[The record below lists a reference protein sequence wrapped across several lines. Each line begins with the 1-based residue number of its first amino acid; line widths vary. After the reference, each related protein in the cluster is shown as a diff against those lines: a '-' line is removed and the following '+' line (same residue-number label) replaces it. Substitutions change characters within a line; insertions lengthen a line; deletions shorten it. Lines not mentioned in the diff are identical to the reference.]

1 MAHET
6 LDFGQRDLRG
16 TALYGEI
23 EEHFRR
29 LHEPAFGRPSAAA
42 DPDAHPDGT
51 AIAFTGTVFTGL
63 SGLGTAR
70 VCLAQAGTVSVLTDG
85 PGEQN
90 HPRFSPD
97 GKLLAYLSDAAT
109 DGDFQL
115 RIRTLADG
123 TERTAEPARGTV
135 EYLAFSPD
143 GRNILLGVA
152 GHGADRSGGEGSGTT
167 ARATSDDQPDW
178 LPEADAGPAADQW
191 RSAWVVDVDTG
202 TTRQVSKPG
211 TNVWEAT
218 WLGPAALMA
227 VTSPVPGEEAWYTAR
242 LHRIDLATGA
252 EELLHADEQQMG
264 WPAGSP
270 TGSRWAIVT
279 ATCSD
284 RWIVAGDL
292 LVADGSG
299 EPATVDTRGVDV
311 TCTQWLDEHRL
322 GYLGLRGLT
331 TAAGIYDVTA
341 AKAEEIWSSHETTGD
356 RYPQGCFL
364 PDGSVAVV
372 LQSYTRYPE
381 LGFLR
386 DGEAVAVASLHHA
399 GADYIAGSRGRIE
412 PVTWHAPDGLEIEGL
427 LCLPDGPGPHPLIVS
442 VHGGPVWAYRD
453 RWSMGSAYTPLLV
466 SRGYAVLH
474 PNPRGSGG
482 RGQDF
487 ARAVLGDMGGAD
499 TDDYLSG
506 IDALVKRGIADPQ
519 RIGVTG
525 GSYGG
530 FMSAWLITQ
539 DQRFAAAV
547 PMAPVTN
554 WYSQHH
560 ATNIPYFDA
569 LFLSEHPRARAGRY
583 LDRSPLLFA
592 DQVRTPTLQTAG
604 AVDRCTPPGQAVE
617 FHTALLEC
625 GVESALAIY
634 PGEGH
639 GVRRF
644 PAVIDLCTRMVGWFE
659 RYMPA

>member
-1 MAHET
+1 MA
-6 LDFGQRDLRG
+6 DMSIDVGQRDLRG
-16 TALYGEI
+16 TALYGAV

-29 LHEPAFGRPSAAA
+29 LHEPAYGRPSAAA
-42 DPDAHPDGT
+42 DPDGRPDGS
-51 AIAFTGTVFTGL
+51 AIAFTGTVFSEL
-63 SGLGTAR
+63 SGLGATR
-70 VCLAQAGTVSVLTDG
+70 VCLAEACTVTVLTDG
-85 PGEQN
+85 PGEQR

-97 GKLLAYLSDAAT
+97 GTVLAYLSDAARA
-109 DGDFQL
+109 GDFQL
-115 RIRTLADG
+115 RIRVLTDG
-123 TERTAEPARGTV
+123 TEHTPDLVDGTV
-135 EYLAFSPD
+135 EYLDFSPD
-143 GRNILLGVA
+143 GRHILLGVA

-167 ARATSDDQPDW
+167 AHVTSDVPDW
-178 LPEADAGPAADQW
+178 MPEVNAGPAADQW
-191 RSAWVVDVDTG
+191 RSAWVVDVASG
-202 TTRQVSKPG
+202 TSRQVSRQG

-218 WLGPAALMA
+218 WDGPAALLA
-227 VTSPVPGEEAWYTAR
+227 ITSPVPGEEAWYTAR
-242 LHRIDLATGA
+242 LYRIDLATGA
-252 EELLHADEQQMG
+252 EELLHAGDQQMG
-264 WPAGSP
+264 WPAATP
-270 TGSRWAIVT
+270 TGSRRAIVT

-292 LVADGSG
+292 HVTDESG
-299 EPATVDTRGVDV
+299 ALSVVDTHGVDV
-311 TCTQWLDEHRL
+311 TCTQWLDEQRL

-331 TAAGIYDVTA
+331 TAAGIYDA
-341 AKAEEIWSSHETTGD
+341 ATGKAEEIWSSHETTGD
-356 RYPQGCFL
+356 RYPQGRFL
-364 PDGSVAVV
+364 PDGSIAVV
-372 LQSYTRYPE
+372 LHSYTRYPE
-381 LGFLR
+381 LSFVR
-386 DGEAVAVASLHHA
+386 DGDAVTVASLHHP
-399 GADYIAGSRGRIE
+399 GADYITSVGGRIE
-412 PVTWHAPDGLEIEGL
+412 LVTWQAPDGLEIQGL
-427 LCLPDGPGPHPLIVS
+427 LCLPDGPGPHPLIVL

-453 RWSMGSAYTPLLV
+453 RWSMGYVYTPLLV

-499 TDDYLSG
+499 TYDYLSG
-506 IDALVKRGIADPQ
+506 IDAVVERGIADPQ

-547 PMAPVTN
+547 PMAPSTN

-560 ATNIPYFDA
+560 TTNIPYFDV
-569 LFLSEHPRARAGRY
+569 LFLAEQPRARTGRY

-592 DQVRTPTLQTAG
+592 DQVRTPTLQTTG
-604 AVDRCTPPGQAVE
+604 ALDRCTPPGQAVE

-625 GVESALAIY
+625 GIESALAIY

-644 PAVIDLCTRMVGWFE
+644 PALIDQCTRMLGWFE
-659 RYMPA
+659 RHMPA